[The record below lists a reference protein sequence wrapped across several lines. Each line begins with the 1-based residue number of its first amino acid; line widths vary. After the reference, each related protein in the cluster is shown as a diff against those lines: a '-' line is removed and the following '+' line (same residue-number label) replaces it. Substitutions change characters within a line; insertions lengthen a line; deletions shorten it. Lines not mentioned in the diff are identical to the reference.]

1 MEPLTDEMKEKM
13 IESINKKIK
22 EQRKR
27 LRDLPAME
35 RNRADGKAQKRVKSA
50 NYRSEADKSHQ
61 AIENLQNKLKFIDSY
76 EDDIKVAKSD
86 AERESI
92 NARMQGIIQQEY
104 YGINPRAVKLAAEK
118 AKKQEAQQENVS
130 KGISDDAR
138 NNLINNVNNFI
149 NQTDLTEEEKA
160 NLRSFYADYAS
171 SVMDEKDVA
180 ILRADLNE
188 SINEM
193 RERRNIEN
201 QRDNEQEEDKTI
213 DGEQKESQPES
224 PFANISNDDISMY
237 MQAIEGRYN
246 LAFDRLKGKSGQ
258 ELNDNIALVNNLKT
272 LKNQLLD
279 FEKNAKNANTP
290 EEIDKYEKILDKAK
304 RQYEKYQNELNE
316 LQRQSEEEK
325 TKGKG
330 SEGAKKA
337 AEIEVSEE
345 TREDSTD
352 EKESEKKQNGINELD
367 RNNLINSI
375 NNFINQTDLTEEE
388 KANLRSFYA
397 DYASSVMDEK
407 DVAILRADLNESI
420 NEMRER
426 RNIENQRD
434 NEQEED
440 KTIDGEQKE
449 SQPESP
455 FANISNDDISMYMQ
469 AIEGRYNLAF
479 DRLKG
484 KSGQELNDNIAL
496 VNNLKTL
503 KNQLLDFEKNA
514 KNANTPEE
522 IDKYEKILDKA
533 KRQYEKYQNELNE
546 LQRQSEEEKTKGKS
560 PEGATEGVV
569 KAEVEEERISILC
582 DATYGIYKVSGK
594 DITLNS
600 NNKDVIREN
609 RKLKKEIRTSY
620 GLSRADMKHLDLN
633 AYRLLNKASKDQAEE
648 YINSIKNRDNSEY
661 KSDRKFDLV
670 YDFREND
677 LESFKDIG
685 KKTNFFKKWALKRLA
700 SRGEE
705 IGVAKVA
712 DTMYL
717 SEGLDYDKYLKE
729 NSPEEKKFSKE
740 EKNKEKN
747 LINDLQ
753 DYTYSIEEAEITAA
767 QMEDFV
773 IDPKDIKDFAI
784 NPEDIENMKHQ
795 DTKGEDDTAPVM

>member
-1 MEPLTDEMKEKM
+1 
-13 IESINKKIK
+13 
-22 EQRKR
+22 
-27 LRDLPAME
+27 
-35 RNRADGKAQKRVKSA
+35 
-50 NYRSEADKSHQ
+50 
-61 AIENLQNKLKFIDSY
+61 
-76 EDDIKVAKSD
+76 
-86 AERESI
+86 
-92 NARMQGIIQQEY
+92 
-104 YGINPRAVKLAAEK
+104 
-118 AKKQEAQQENVS
+118 
-130 KGISDDAR
+130 
-138 NNLINNVNNFI
+138 
-149 NQTDLTEEEKA
+149 
-160 NLRSFYADYAS
+160 
-171 SVMDEKDVA
+171 
-180 ILRADLNE
+180 
-188 SINEM
+188 M

-201 QRDNEQEEDKTI
+201 QVNDEQEENKII
-213 DGEQKESQPES
+213 DDDQKENQPES

-237 MQAIEGRYN
+237 MQALEGRYN

-290 EEIDKYEKILDKAK
+290 EEIAKYEVILDKAK

-325 TKGKG
+325 T
-330 SEGAKKA
+330 E
-337 AEIEVSEE
+337 
-345 TREDSTD
+345 
-352 EKESEKKQNGINELD
+352 
-367 RNNLINSI
+367 
-375 NNFINQTDLTEEE
+375 
-388 KANLRSFYA
+388 
-397 DYASSVMDEK
+397 
-407 DVAILRADLNESI
+407 
-420 NEMRER
+420 
-426 RNIENQRD
+426 
-434 NEQEED
+434 
-440 KTIDGEQKE
+440 
-449 SQPESP
+449 
-455 FANISNDDISMYMQ
+455 
-469 AIEGRYNLAF
+469 
-479 DRLKG
+479 
-484 KSGQELNDNIAL
+484 
-496 VNNLKTL
+496 
-503 KNQLLDFEKNA
+503 
-514 KNANTPEE
+514 
-522 IDKYEKILDKA
+522 
-533 KRQYEKYQNELNE
+533 
-546 LQRQSEEEKTKGKS
+546 GKS

-569 KAEVEEERISILC
+569 KAESEEERISILC

-685 KKTNFFKKWALKRLA
+685 KKTNFLKKWALKRLA

-705 IGVAKVA
+705 MGVAKVA

-767 QMEDFV
+767 QMKDFV
-773 IDPKDIKDFAI
+773 IDPKDIKDFVI

>member
-171 SVMDEKDVA
+171 SVMDEEDIS
-180 ILRADLNE
+180 ILRAHLND

-201 QRDNEQEEDKTI
+201 QVNDEQEENKII
-213 DGEQKESQPES
+213 DDDQKENQMES
-224 PFANISNDDISMY
+224 PFASISNDDISMY

-258 ELNDNIALVNNLKT
+258 ELNDNLALANNLNS

-279 FEKNAKNANTP
+279 FEKNAKGANTP
-290 EEIDKYEKILDKAK
+290 EEIAKYEEILKKAK
-304 RQYEKYQNELNE
+304 EQYK
-316 LQRQSEEEK
+316 
-325 TKGKG
+325 
-330 SEGAKKA
+330 
-337 AEIEVSEE
+337 
-345 TREDSTD
+345 
-352 EKESEKKQNGINELD
+352 
-367 RNNLINSI
+367 
-375 NNFINQTDLTEEE
+375 
-388 KANLRSFYA
+388 
-397 DYASSVMDEK
+397 
-407 DVAILRADLNESI
+407 
-420 NEMRER
+420 
-426 RNIENQRD
+426 
-434 NEQEED
+434 
-440 KTIDGEQKE
+440 
-449 SQPESP
+449 
-455 FANISNDDISMYMQ
+455 
-469 AIEGRYNLAF
+469 
-479 DRLKG
+479 
-484 KSGQELNDNIAL
+484 
-496 VNNLKTL
+496 
-503 KNQLLDFEKNA
+503 
-514 KNANTPEE
+514 
-522 IDKYEKILDKA
+522 
-533 KRQYEKYQNELNE
+533 KYQNELNE

>member
-50 NYRSEADKSHQ
+50 NYRGEADKSHQ

-76 EDDIKVAKSD
+76 EDEIKAAKSD

-104 YGINPRAVKLAAEK
+104 YGISPRAVKLTAEK

-160 NLRSFYADYAS
+160 NLRSFYTDYAS
-171 SVMDEKDVA
+171 NVMDEEDIS
-180 ILRADLNE
+180 ILRADLND

-201 QRDNEQEEDKTI
+201 QVNDEQEENKII
-213 DGEQKESQPES
+213 DDDQKENQPES

-237 MQAIEGRYN
+237 MQALEGRRE
-246 LAFDRLKGKSGQ
+246 LARNREKGRNGQ
-258 ELNDNIALVNNLKT
+258 AFRDDIELENNMLGLEEK
-272 LKNQLLD
+272 LRD
-279 FEKNAKNANTP
+279 FAKNAKNANTQK
-290 EEIDKYEKILDKAK
+290 EIDKYEKILENVKI
-304 RQYEKYQNELNE
+304 QYQ
-316 LQRQSEEEK
+316 
-325 TKGKG
+325 
-330 SEGAKKA
+330 
-337 AEIEVSEE
+337 
-345 TREDSTD
+345 
-352 EKESEKKQNGINELD
+352 
-367 RNNLINSI
+367 
-375 NNFINQTDLTEEE
+375 
-388 KANLRSFYA
+388 
-397 DYASSVMDEK
+397 
-407 DVAILRADLNESI
+407 
-420 NEMRER
+420 
-426 RNIENQRD
+426 
-434 NEQEED
+434 
-440 KTIDGEQKE
+440 
-449 SQPESP
+449 
-455 FANISNDDISMYMQ
+455 
-469 AIEGRYNLAF
+469 
-479 DRLKG
+479 
-484 KSGQELNDNIAL
+484 
-496 VNNLKTL
+496 
-503 KNQLLDFEKNA
+503 
-514 KNANTPEE
+514 
-522 IDKYEKILDKA
+522 
-533 KRQYEKYQNELNE
+533 KYQNELNE

-569 KAEVEEERISILC
+569 KAEAEEERISILC

-705 IGVAKVA
+705 MGVAKVA

-773 IDPKDIKDFAI
+773 IDPKNIKDFVI
-784 NPEDIENMKHQ
+784 NPEDIENMKNQ

>member
-50 NYRSEADKSHQ
+50 NYRGEADKSHQ

-76 EDDIKVAKSD
+76 EDEIKAAKSD

-118 AKKQEAQQENVS
+118 AKKQEVQQENVS

-160 NLRSFYADYAS
+160 NLRSFYTDYAS
-171 SVMDEKDVA
+171 NVMDEEDIS
-180 ILRADLNE
+180 ILRADLND

-201 QRDNEQEEDKTI
+201 QVNDEQEENKII
-213 DGEQKESQPES
+213 DDEQKESQPES
-224 PFANISNDDISMY
+224 PFANISNYDISMY
-237 MQAIEGRYN
+237 MQALEGRYN

-279 FEKNAKNANTP
+279 FAKNAKNANNQK
-290 EEIDKYEKILDKAK
+290 EIDKYEKILENVKI
-304 RQYEKYQNELNE
+304 QYQ
-316 LQRQSEEEK
+316 
-325 TKGKG
+325 
-330 SEGAKKA
+330 
-337 AEIEVSEE
+337 
-345 TREDSTD
+345 
-352 EKESEKKQNGINELD
+352 
-367 RNNLINSI
+367 
-375 NNFINQTDLTEEE
+375 
-388 KANLRSFYA
+388 
-397 DYASSVMDEK
+397 
-407 DVAILRADLNESI
+407 
-420 NEMRER
+420 
-426 RNIENQRD
+426 
-434 NEQEED
+434 
-440 KTIDGEQKE
+440 
-449 SQPESP
+449 
-455 FANISNDDISMYMQ
+455 
-469 AIEGRYNLAF
+469 
-479 DRLKG
+479 
-484 KSGQELNDNIAL
+484 
-496 VNNLKTL
+496 
-503 KNQLLDFEKNA
+503 
-514 KNANTPEE
+514 
-522 IDKYEKILDKA
+522 
-533 KRQYEKYQNELNE
+533 KYQNELNE

-569 KAEVEEERISILC
+569 KAEAEEERISILC

-700 SRGEE
+700 SRGEK

-767 QMEDFV
+767 QMKDFV
-773 IDPKDIKDFAI
+773 IDPKDIKDFVI

>member
-171 SVMDEKDVA
+171 SVMDEKDIA
-180 ILRADLNE
+180 ILRANLNE

-201 QRDNEQEEDKTI
+201 QVNDEQEENKII
-213 DGEQKESQPES
+213 DNDQKESQMES
-224 PFANISNDDISMY
+224 PFASISNDDISMY

-290 EEIDKYEKILDKAK
+290 EEIDKYE
-304 RQYEKYQNELNE
+304 E
-316 LQRQSEEEK
+316 
-325 TKGKG
+325 
-330 SEGAKKA
+330 
-337 AEIEVSEE
+337 
-345 TREDSTD
+345 
-352 EKESEKKQNGINELD
+352 
-367 RNNLINSI
+367 
-375 NNFINQTDLTEEE
+375 
-388 KANLRSFYA
+388 
-397 DYASSVMDEK
+397 
-407 DVAILRADLNESI
+407 
-420 NEMRER
+420 
-426 RNIENQRD
+426 
-434 NEQEED
+434 
-440 KTIDGEQKE
+440 
-449 SQPESP
+449 
-455 FANISNDDISMYMQ
+455 
-469 AIEGRYNLAF
+469 
-479 DRLKG
+479 
-484 KSGQELNDNIAL
+484 
-496 VNNLKTL
+496 
-503 KNQLLDFEKNA
+503 
-514 KNANTPEE
+514 
-522 IDKYEKILDKA
+522 ILDKA

>member
-22 EQRKR
+22 EQRKI

-50 NYRSEADKSHQ
+50 NYRGEADKSHQ

-76 EDDIKVAKSD
+76 EDEIKAAKSD

-104 YGINPRAVKLAAEK
+104 YGISPRAVKLAAEK

-160 NLRSFYADYAS
+160 NLRSFYTDYAS
-171 SVMDEKDVA
+171 NVMDEEDIS
-180 ILRADLNE
+180 ILRAELND

-201 QRDNEQEEDKTI
+201 QVNDEQEENKII
-213 DGEQKESQPES
+213 DDEQKESQPES

-237 MQAIEGRYN
+237 MQALEGRYN

-290 EEIDKYEKILDKAK
+290 EEIAKYKEILEKAK
-304 RQYEKYQNELNE
+304 EQYKKYQNEINE
-316 LQRQSEEEK
+316 LQRKSEVDS
-325 TKGKG
+325 KGKG
-330 SEGAKKA
+330 PESAKKA

-345 TREDSTD
+345 TREDSID
-352 EKESEKKQNGINELD
+352 EKEPEEKQNGINELD

-397 DYASSVMDEK
+397 DYASNVMDEE
-407 DVAILRADLNESI
+407 DISILRAELNDSI

-426 RNIENQRD
+426 RNIENQVND
-434 NEQEED
+434 EQEEN
-440 KTIDGEQKE
+440 KIIDDEQKE

-469 AIEGRYNLAF
+469 ALEGRYNLAF

-522 IDKYEKILDKA
+522 IAKYEVILDKA

-569 KAEVEEERISILC
+569 KAEAEEERISILC

-705 IGVAKVA
+705 MGVAKVA

-773 IDPKDIKDFAI
+773 IDPKNIKDFAI
-784 NPEDIENMKHQ
+784 NLEDIENMKHQ

>member
-13 IESINKKIK
+13 IESINKKIR
-22 EQRKR
+22 EQRKI

-50 NYRSEADKSHQ
+50 NYRGEADKSHQ

-76 EDDIKVAKSD
+76 EDEIKAAKSD

-104 YGINPRAVKLAAEK
+104 YGISPRAVKLAAEK

-160 NLRSFYADYAS
+160 NLRSFYTDYAS
-171 SVMDEKDVA
+171 SVMDEKDIA
-180 ILRADLNE
+180 ILRAELND

-201 QRDNEQEEDKTI
+201 QVNDEQEENKII
-213 DGEQKESQPES
+213 DDDQKENQMES
-224 PFANISNDDISMY
+224 PFASISNDDISMY

-258 ELNDNIALVNNLKT
+258 ELNDNLALANNLNS

-290 EEIDKYEKILDKAK
+290 EEIAKYEEILKKAK
-304 RQYEKYQNELNE
+304 EQYKKYQNEINE
-316 LQRQSEEEK
+316 LQRKSEVDS
-325 TKGKG
+325 KGKG

-352 EKESEKKQNGINELD
+352 EKEPEEKQNGINELD

-397 DYASSVMDEK
+397 DYASNVMDEE
-407 DVAILRADLNESI
+407 DISILRADLNDSI

-426 RNIENQRD
+426 RNIENQVND
-434 NEQEED
+434 EQEEN
-440 KTIDGEQKE
+440 KIIDDEQKE
-449 SQPESP
+449 NQPESP

-469 AIEGRYNLAF
+469 ALEGRRELA
-479 DRLKG
+479 RNREKG
-484 KSGQELNDNIAL
+484 RNGQAFRDDIELE
-496 VNNLKTL
+496 NNMLGLEEKL
-503 KNQLLDFEKNA
+503 RDFAKNA
-514 KNANTPEE
+514 KNANTQKE
-522 IDKYEKILDKA
+522 IDKYEKILENVKI
-533 KRQYEKYQNELNE
+533 QYQKYQNELNE

-569 KAEVEEERISILC
+569 KAEAEEERISILC

-685 KKTNFFKKWALKRLA
+685 KKTNFLKKWALKRLA

-705 IGVAKVA
+705 MGVAKVA

-767 QMEDFV
+767 QMKDFV

>member
-22 EQRKR
+22 EQRKI

-50 NYRSEADKSHQ
+50 NYRGEADKSHQ

-76 EDDIKVAKSD
+76 EDEIKAAKSD

-104 YGINPRAVKLAAEK
+104 YGISPRAVKLAAEK

-160 NLRSFYADYAS
+160 NLRSFYTDYAS
-171 SVMDEKDVA
+171 NVMDEEDIS
-180 ILRADLNE
+180 ILRAELND

-201 QRDNEQEEDKTI
+201 QVNDEQEENKII
-213 DGEQKESQPES
+213 DDEQKESQPES

-258 ELNDNIALVNNLKT
+258 ELNDNLALANNLNS

-290 EEIDKYEKILDKAK
+290 EEIAKYE
-304 RQYEKYQNELNE
+304 
-316 LQRQSEEEK
+316 
-325 TKGKG
+325 
-330 SEGAKKA
+330 
-337 AEIEVSEE
+337 V
-345 TREDSTD
+345 
-352 EKESEKKQNGINELD
+352 
-367 RNNLINSI
+367 
-375 NNFINQTDLTEEE
+375 
-388 KANLRSFYA
+388 
-397 DYASSVMDEK
+397 
-407 DVAILRADLNESI
+407 
-420 NEMRER
+420 
-426 RNIENQRD
+426 
-434 NEQEED
+434 
-440 KTIDGEQKE
+440 
-449 SQPESP
+449 
-455 FANISNDDISMYMQ
+455 
-469 AIEGRYNLAF
+469 
-479 DRLKG
+479 
-484 KSGQELNDNIAL
+484 
-496 VNNLKTL
+496 
-503 KNQLLDFEKNA
+503 
-514 KNANTPEE
+514 
-522 IDKYEKILDKA
+522 ILDKA

-569 KAEVEEERISILC
+569 KAEAEEERISILC

-705 IGVAKVA
+705 MGVAKVA

-773 IDPKDIKDFAI
+773 IDPKNIKDFAI

>member
-22 EQRKR
+22 EQRKI

-50 NYRSEADKSHQ
+50 NYRGEADKSHQ

-76 EDDIKVAKSD
+76 EDEIKAAKSD

-104 YGINPRAVKLAAEK
+104 YGISPRAVKLAAEK

-160 NLRSFYADYAS
+160 NLRSFYTDYAS
-171 SVMDEKDVA
+171 DVMDEEDIS
-180 ILRADLNE
+180 ILRAHLND

-201 QRDNEQEEDKTI
+201 QVNDEQEENKII
-213 DGEQKESQPES
+213 DDDQKENQPES

-237 MQAIEGRYN
+237 MQALEGRYN

-290 EEIDKYEKILDKAK
+290 EEIAKYEVILDKAK

-325 TKGKG
+325 T
-330 SEGAKKA
+330 E
-337 AEIEVSEE
+337 
-345 TREDSTD
+345 
-352 EKESEKKQNGINELD
+352 
-367 RNNLINSI
+367 
-375 NNFINQTDLTEEE
+375 
-388 KANLRSFYA
+388 
-397 DYASSVMDEK
+397 
-407 DVAILRADLNESI
+407 
-420 NEMRER
+420 
-426 RNIENQRD
+426 
-434 NEQEED
+434 
-440 KTIDGEQKE
+440 
-449 SQPESP
+449 
-455 FANISNDDISMYMQ
+455 
-469 AIEGRYNLAF
+469 
-479 DRLKG
+479 
-484 KSGQELNDNIAL
+484 
-496 VNNLKTL
+496 
-503 KNQLLDFEKNA
+503 
-514 KNANTPEE
+514 
-522 IDKYEKILDKA
+522 
-533 KRQYEKYQNELNE
+533 
-546 LQRQSEEEKTKGKS
+546 GKS

-569 KAEVEEERISILC
+569 KAESEEERISILC

-685 KKTNFFKKWALKRLA
+685 KKTNFLKKWALKRLA

-705 IGVAKVA
+705 MGVAKVA

-767 QMEDFV
+767 QMKDFV

>member
-22 EQRKR
+22 EQRKI

-50 NYRSEADKSHQ
+50 NYRGEADKSHQ

-76 EDDIKVAKSD
+76 EDEIKAAKSD

-104 YGINPRAVKLAAEK
+104 YGISPRAVKLAAEK

-160 NLRSFYADYAS
+160 NLRSFYTDYAS
-171 SVMDEKDVA
+171 NVMDEEDIS
-180 ILRADLNE
+180 ILRAELND

-201 QRDNEQEEDKTI
+201 QVNDEQEENKII
-213 DGEQKESQPES
+213 DDDQKENQPES

-237 MQAIEGRYN
+237 MQALEGRYN

-290 EEIDKYEKILDKAK
+290 EEIAKYKEILEKAK
-304 RQYEKYQNELNE
+304 EQYKKYQNEINE
-316 LQRQSEEEK
+316 LQRKSEVDS
-325 TKGKG
+325 KGKG
-330 SEGAKKA
+330 PESAKKA

-345 TREDSTD
+345 TREDSID
-352 EKESEKKQNGINELD
+352 EKEPEEKQNGINELD

-397 DYASSVMDEK
+397 DYASNVMDEE
-407 DVAILRADLNESI
+407 DISILRAELNDSI

-426 RNIENQRD
+426 RNIENQVND
-434 NEQEED
+434 EQEEN
-440 KTIDGEQKE
+440 KIIDDDQKE
-449 SQPESP
+449 NQPESP

-469 AIEGRYNLAF
+469 ALEGRYNLAF

-522 IDKYEKILDKA
+522 IAKYEVILDKA

-569 KAEVEEERISILC
+569 KAEAEEERISILC

-705 IGVAKVA
+705 MGVAKVA

-773 IDPKDIKDFAI
+773 IDPKNIKDFAI
-784 NPEDIENMKHQ
+784 NLEDIENMKHQ

>member
-171 SVMDEKDVA
+171 SVMDEKDIA
-180 ILRADLNE
+180 ILRANLNE

-290 EEIDKYEKILDKAK
+290 EEIDKYE
-304 RQYEKYQNELNE
+304 E
-316 LQRQSEEEK
+316 
-325 TKGKG
+325 
-330 SEGAKKA
+330 
-337 AEIEVSEE
+337 
-345 TREDSTD
+345 
-352 EKESEKKQNGINELD
+352 
-367 RNNLINSI
+367 
-375 NNFINQTDLTEEE
+375 
-388 KANLRSFYA
+388 
-397 DYASSVMDEK
+397 
-407 DVAILRADLNESI
+407 
-420 NEMRER
+420 
-426 RNIENQRD
+426 
-434 NEQEED
+434 
-440 KTIDGEQKE
+440 
-449 SQPESP
+449 
-455 FANISNDDISMYMQ
+455 
-469 AIEGRYNLAF
+469 
-479 DRLKG
+479 
-484 KSGQELNDNIAL
+484 
-496 VNNLKTL
+496 
-503 KNQLLDFEKNA
+503 
-514 KNANTPEE
+514 
-522 IDKYEKILDKA
+522 ILDKA

>member
-160 NLRSFYADYAS
+160 NLRSFYTDYAS
-171 SVMDEKDVA
+171 DVMDEEDIS
-180 ILRADLNE
+180 ILRANLNE

-201 QRDNEQEEDKTI
+201 QVNDEQEENKII
-213 DGEQKESQPES
+213 DDDQKENQMES
-224 PFANISNDDISMY
+224 PFASISNDDISMY

-290 EEIDKYEKILDKAK
+290 EEIDKYE
-304 RQYEKYQNELNE
+304 E
-316 LQRQSEEEK
+316 
-325 TKGKG
+325 
-330 SEGAKKA
+330 
-337 AEIEVSEE
+337 
-345 TREDSTD
+345 
-352 EKESEKKQNGINELD
+352 
-367 RNNLINSI
+367 
-375 NNFINQTDLTEEE
+375 
-388 KANLRSFYA
+388 
-397 DYASSVMDEK
+397 
-407 DVAILRADLNESI
+407 
-420 NEMRER
+420 
-426 RNIENQRD
+426 
-434 NEQEED
+434 
-440 KTIDGEQKE
+440 
-449 SQPESP
+449 
-455 FANISNDDISMYMQ
+455 
-469 AIEGRYNLAF
+469 
-479 DRLKG
+479 
-484 KSGQELNDNIAL
+484 
-496 VNNLKTL
+496 
-503 KNQLLDFEKNA
+503 
-514 KNANTPEE
+514 
-522 IDKYEKILDKA
+522 ILDKA

>member
-22 EQRKR
+22 EQRKI

-50 NYRSEADKSHQ
+50 NYRGEADKSHQ

-76 EDDIKVAKSD
+76 EDEIKAAKSD

-104 YGINPRAVKLAAEK
+104 YGISPRAVKLAAEK

-160 NLRSFYADYAS
+160 NLRSFYTDYAS
-171 SVMDEKDVA
+171 NVMDEEDIS
-180 ILRADLNE
+180 ILRAELND

-201 QRDNEQEEDKTI
+201 QVNDEQEENKII
-213 DGEQKESQPES
+213 DDEQKESQPES

-237 MQAIEGRYN
+237 MQAIEGRYNLAFDRLKGKSGQELNDNLALANNLNSLKNQLLDFEKNAKNANTPEEIAKYKKILEKAKEQYKKYQNEINELQRKSEVDSKGKGPESAKKAAEIEVSEETREDSIDEKEPEEKQNGINELDRNNLINSINNFINQTDLTEEEKANLRSFYADYASNVMDEEDISILRAELNDSINEMRERRNIENQVNDEQEENKIIDDEQKESQPESPFANISNDDISMYMQALEGRYN

-290 EEIDKYEKILDKAK
+290 EEIAKYE
-304 RQYEKYQNELNE
+304 
-316 LQRQSEEEK
+316 
-325 TKGKG
+325 
-330 SEGAKKA
+330 
-337 AEIEVSEE
+337 V
-345 TREDSTD
+345 
-352 EKESEKKQNGINELD
+352 
-367 RNNLINSI
+367 
-375 NNFINQTDLTEEE
+375 
-388 KANLRSFYA
+388 
-397 DYASSVMDEK
+397 
-407 DVAILRADLNESI
+407 
-420 NEMRER
+420 
-426 RNIENQRD
+426 
-434 NEQEED
+434 
-440 KTIDGEQKE
+440 
-449 SQPESP
+449 
-455 FANISNDDISMYMQ
+455 
-469 AIEGRYNLAF
+469 
-479 DRLKG
+479 
-484 KSGQELNDNIAL
+484 
-496 VNNLKTL
+496 
-503 KNQLLDFEKNA
+503 
-514 KNANTPEE
+514 
-522 IDKYEKILDKA
+522 ILDKA

-569 KAEVEEERISILC
+569 KAEAEEERISILC

-705 IGVAKVA
+705 MGVAKVA

-773 IDPKDIKDFAI
+773 IDPKNIKDFAI

>member
-22 EQRKR
+22 EQRKI

-50 NYRSEADKSHQ
+50 NYRGEADKSHQ

-76 EDDIKVAKSD
+76 EDEIKAAKSD

-104 YGINPRAVKLAAEK
+104 YGISPRAVKLAAEK

-160 NLRSFYADYAS
+160 NLRSFYTDYAS
-171 SVMDEKDVA
+171 NVMDEEDIS
-180 ILRADLNE
+180 ILRAELND

-201 QRDNEQEEDKTI
+201 QVNDEQEENKII
-213 DGEQKESQPES
+213 DDDQKENQPES

-237 MQAIEGRYN
+237 MQAIEGRYNLAFDRLKGKSGQELNDNLALANNLNSLKNQLLDFEKNAKNANTPEEIAKYKEILEKAKEQYKKYQNEINELQRKSEVDSKGKGPESAKKAAEIEVSEETREDSIDEKEPEEKQNGINELDRNNLINSINNFINQTDLTEEEKANLRSFYADYASNVMDEEDISILRAELNDSINEMRERRNIENQVNDEQEENKIIDDDQKENQPESPFANISNDDISMYMQALEGRYN

-290 EEIDKYEKILDKAK
+290 EEIAKYE
-304 RQYEKYQNELNE
+304 
-316 LQRQSEEEK
+316 
-325 TKGKG
+325 
-330 SEGAKKA
+330 
-337 AEIEVSEE
+337 V
-345 TREDSTD
+345 
-352 EKESEKKQNGINELD
+352 
-367 RNNLINSI
+367 
-375 NNFINQTDLTEEE
+375 
-388 KANLRSFYA
+388 
-397 DYASSVMDEK
+397 
-407 DVAILRADLNESI
+407 
-420 NEMRER
+420 
-426 RNIENQRD
+426 
-434 NEQEED
+434 
-440 KTIDGEQKE
+440 
-449 SQPESP
+449 
-455 FANISNDDISMYMQ
+455 
-469 AIEGRYNLAF
+469 
-479 DRLKG
+479 
-484 KSGQELNDNIAL
+484 
-496 VNNLKTL
+496 
-503 KNQLLDFEKNA
+503 
-514 KNANTPEE
+514 
-522 IDKYEKILDKA
+522 ILDKA

-569 KAEVEEERISILC
+569 KAEAEEERISILC

-705 IGVAKVA
+705 MGVAKVA

-773 IDPKDIKDFAI
+773 IDPKNIKDFAI

>member
-22 EQRKR
+22 EQRKI

-50 NYRSEADKSHQ
+50 NYRGEADKSHQ

-76 EDDIKVAKSD
+76 EDEIKAAKSD

-104 YGINPRAVKLAAEK
+104 YGISPRAVKLAAEK

-160 NLRSFYADYAS
+160 NLRSFYTDYAS
-171 SVMDEKDVA
+171 SVMDEKDIA
-180 ILRADLNE
+180 ILRAELND

-201 QRDNEQEEDKTI
+201 QVNDEQEENKII
-213 DGEQKESQPES
+213 DDDQKENQMES
-224 PFANISNDDISMY
+224 PFASISNDDISMY

-258 ELNDNIALVNNLKT
+258 ELNDNLALANNLNS

-290 EEIDKYEKILDKAK
+290 EEIAKYEVILDKAK

-325 TKGKG
+325 T
-330 SEGAKKA
+330 E
-337 AEIEVSEE
+337 
-345 TREDSTD
+345 
-352 EKESEKKQNGINELD
+352 
-367 RNNLINSI
+367 
-375 NNFINQTDLTEEE
+375 
-388 KANLRSFYA
+388 
-397 DYASSVMDEK
+397 
-407 DVAILRADLNESI
+407 
-420 NEMRER
+420 
-426 RNIENQRD
+426 
-434 NEQEED
+434 
-440 KTIDGEQKE
+440 
-449 SQPESP
+449 
-455 FANISNDDISMYMQ
+455 
-469 AIEGRYNLAF
+469 
-479 DRLKG
+479 
-484 KSGQELNDNIAL
+484 
-496 VNNLKTL
+496 
-503 KNQLLDFEKNA
+503 
-514 KNANTPEE
+514 
-522 IDKYEKILDKA
+522 
-533 KRQYEKYQNELNE
+533 
-546 LQRQSEEEKTKGKS
+546 GKS

-569 KAEVEEERISILC
+569 KAESEEERISILC

-685 KKTNFFKKWALKRLA
+685 KKTNF
-700 SRGEE
+700 
-705 IGVAKVA
+705 
-712 DTMYL
+712 
-717 SEGLDYDKYLKE
+717 
-729 NSPEEKKFSKE
+729 
-740 EKNKEKN
+740 
-747 LINDLQ
+747 
-753 DYTYSIEEAEITAA
+753 
-767 QMEDFV
+767 
-773 IDPKDIKDFAI
+773 
-784 NPEDIENMKHQ
+784 
-795 DTKGEDDTAPVM
+795 

>member
-160 NLRSFYADYAS
+160 NLRSFYTDYAS
-171 SVMDEKDVA
+171 DVMDEEDIS
-180 ILRADLNE
+180 ILRAHLND

-201 QRDNEQEEDKTI
+201 QVNDEQEENKII
-213 DGEQKESQPES
+213 DDDQKENQTES

-237 MQAIEGRYN
+237 MQELEGRYN

-290 EEIDKYEKILDKAK
+290 EEIAKYE
-304 RQYEKYQNELNE
+304 
-316 LQRQSEEEK
+316 
-325 TKGKG
+325 
-330 SEGAKKA
+330 
-337 AEIEVSEE
+337 V
-345 TREDSTD
+345 
-352 EKESEKKQNGINELD
+352 
-367 RNNLINSI
+367 
-375 NNFINQTDLTEEE
+375 
-388 KANLRSFYA
+388 
-397 DYASSVMDEK
+397 
-407 DVAILRADLNESI
+407 
-420 NEMRER
+420 
-426 RNIENQRD
+426 
-434 NEQEED
+434 
-440 KTIDGEQKE
+440 
-449 SQPESP
+449 
-455 FANISNDDISMYMQ
+455 
-469 AIEGRYNLAF
+469 
-479 DRLKG
+479 
-484 KSGQELNDNIAL
+484 
-496 VNNLKTL
+496 
-503 KNQLLDFEKNA
+503 
-514 KNANTPEE
+514 
-522 IDKYEKILDKA
+522 ILDKA

>member
-13 IESINKKIK
+13 IESINKKIR
-22 EQRKR
+22 EQRKI

-50 NYRSEADKSHQ
+50 NYRGEADKSHQ

-76 EDDIKVAKSD
+76 EDEIKAAKSD

-104 YGINPRAVKLAAEK
+104 YGISPRAVKLAAEK

-138 NNLINNVNNFI
+138 NNLIN
-149 NQTDLTEEEKA
+149 
-160 NLRSFYADYAS
+160 
-171 SVMDEKDVA
+171 
-180 ILRADLNE
+180 
-188 SINEM
+188 
-193 RERRNIEN
+193 
-201 QRDNEQEEDKTI
+201 
-213 DGEQKESQPES
+213 
-224 PFANISNDDISMY
+224 
-237 MQAIEGRYN
+237 
-246 LAFDRLKGKSGQ
+246 
-258 ELNDNIALVNNLKT
+258 
-272 LKNQLLD
+272 
-279 FEKNAKNANTP
+279 
-290 EEIDKYEKILDKAK
+290 
-304 RQYEKYQNELNE
+304 
-316 LQRQSEEEK
+316 
-325 TKGKG
+325 
-330 SEGAKKA
+330 
-337 AEIEVSEE
+337 
-345 TREDSTD
+345 
-352 EKESEKKQNGINELD
+352 
-367 RNNLINSI
+367 SI

-397 DYASSVMDEK
+397 DYASNVMDEE
-407 DVAILRADLNESI
+407 DISILRADLNDSI

-426 RNIENQRD
+426 RNIENQVND
-434 NEQEED
+434 EQEEN
-440 KTIDGEQKE
+440 KIIDDEQKE
-449 SQPESP
+449 NQPESP

-469 AIEGRYNLAF
+469 ALEGRRELA
-479 DRLKG
+479 RNREKG
-484 KSGQELNDNIAL
+484 RNGQAFRDDIELE
-496 VNNLKTL
+496 NNMLGLEEKL
-503 KNQLLDFEKNA
+503 RDFAKNA
-514 KNANTPEE
+514 KNANTQKE
-522 IDKYEKILDKA
+522 IDKYEKILENVKI
-533 KRQYEKYQNELNE
+533 QYQKYQNELNE

-569 KAEVEEERISILC
+569 KAEAEEERISILC

-767 QMEDFV
+767 QMKDFV

>member
-13 IESINKKIK
+13 IESINKKIR
-22 EQRKR
+22 EQRKI

-50 NYRSEADKSHQ
+50 NYRGEADKSHQ

-76 EDDIKVAKSD
+76 EDEIKAAKSD

-104 YGINPRAVKLAAEK
+104 YGISPRAVKLAAEK

-160 NLRSFYADYAS
+160 NLRSFYTDYAS
-171 SVMDEKDVA
+171 SVMDEKDIA
-180 ILRADLNE
+180 ILRAELND

-201 QRDNEQEEDKTI
+201 QVNDEQEENKII
-213 DGEQKESQPES
+213 DDDQKENQMES
-224 PFANISNDDISMY
+224 PFASISNDDISMY

-258 ELNDNIALVNNLKT
+258 ELNDNLALANNLNS

-290 EEIDKYEKILDKAK
+290 EEIAKYEEILKKAK
-304 RQYEKYQNELNE
+304 EQYKKYQNEINE
-316 LQRQSEEEK
+316 LQRKSEVDS
-325 TKGKG
+325 KGKG

-352 EKESEKKQNGINELD
+352 EKEPEEKQNGINELD

-397 DYASSVMDEK
+397 DYASNVMDEE
-407 DVAILRADLNESI
+407 DISILRADLNDSI

-426 RNIENQRD
+426 RNIENQVND
-434 NEQEED
+434 EQEEN
-440 KTIDGEQKE
+440 KIIDDEQKE
-449 SQPESP
+449 NQPESP

-469 AIEGRYNLAF
+469 ALEGRRELA
-479 DRLKG
+479 RNREKG
-484 KSGQELNDNIAL
+484 RNGQAFRDDIELE
-496 VNNLKTL
+496 NNMLGLEEKL
-503 KNQLLDFEKNA
+503 RDFAKNA
-514 KNANTPEE
+514 KNANTQKE
-522 IDKYEKILDKA
+522 IDKYEKILENVKI
-533 KRQYEKYQNELNE
+533 QYQKYQNELNE

-569 KAEVEEERISILC
+569 KAEAEEERISILC

-700 SRGEE
+700 SCGEE

-767 QMEDFV
+767 QMKDFV
-773 IDPKDIKDFAI
+773 IDPKDIKDFVI

>member
-22 EQRKR
+22 EQRKI

-50 NYRSEADKSHQ
+50 NYRGEADKSHQ

-76 EDDIKVAKSD
+76 EDEIKAAKSD

-104 YGINPRAVKLAAEK
+104 YGISPRAVKLAAEK

-171 SVMDEKDVA
+171 NVMDEEDIS
-180 ILRADLNE
+180 ILRADLND

-201 QRDNEQEEDKTI
+201 QVNDEQEENKII
-213 DGEQKESQPES
+213 DDDQKENQPES

-237 MQAIEGRYN
+237 MQALEGRYN

-290 EEIDKYEKILDKAK
+290 EEIAKYEVILDKAK

-325 TKGKG
+325 T
-330 SEGAKKA
+330 E
-337 AEIEVSEE
+337 
-345 TREDSTD
+345 
-352 EKESEKKQNGINELD
+352 
-367 RNNLINSI
+367 
-375 NNFINQTDLTEEE
+375 
-388 KANLRSFYA
+388 
-397 DYASSVMDEK
+397 
-407 DVAILRADLNESI
+407 
-420 NEMRER
+420 
-426 RNIENQRD
+426 
-434 NEQEED
+434 
-440 KTIDGEQKE
+440 
-449 SQPESP
+449 
-455 FANISNDDISMYMQ
+455 
-469 AIEGRYNLAF
+469 
-479 DRLKG
+479 
-484 KSGQELNDNIAL
+484 
-496 VNNLKTL
+496 
-503 KNQLLDFEKNA
+503 
-514 KNANTPEE
+514 
-522 IDKYEKILDKA
+522 
-533 KRQYEKYQNELNE
+533 
-546 LQRQSEEEKTKGKS
+546 GKS

-569 KAEVEEERISILC
+569 KAESEEERISILC

-685 KKTNFFKKWALKRLA
+685 KKTNFLKKWALKRLA

-705 IGVAKVA
+705 MGVAKVA

-767 QMEDFV
+767 QMKDFV

>member
-22 EQRKR
+22 EQRKI

-50 NYRSEADKSHQ
+50 NYRGEADKSHQ
-61 AIENLQNKLKFIDSY
+61 AIETLQNKLKFIDSY
-76 EDDIKVAKSD
+76 EDEIKAAKSD

-104 YGINPRAVKLAAEK
+104 YGISPRAVKLAAEK

-160 NLRSFYADYAS
+160 NLRSFYTDYAS
-171 SVMDEKDVA
+171 NVMDEEDIS
-180 ILRADLNE
+180 ILRAELND

-201 QRDNEQEEDKTI
+201 QVNDEQEENKII
-213 DGEQKESQPES
+213 DDDQKENQPES

-237 MQAIEGRYN
+237 MQALEGRYN

-290 EEIDKYEKILDKAK
+290 EEIAKYE
-304 RQYEKYQNELNE
+304 
-316 LQRQSEEEK
+316 
-325 TKGKG
+325 
-330 SEGAKKA
+330 
-337 AEIEVSEE
+337 V
-345 TREDSTD
+345 
-352 EKESEKKQNGINELD
+352 
-367 RNNLINSI
+367 
-375 NNFINQTDLTEEE
+375 
-388 KANLRSFYA
+388 
-397 DYASSVMDEK
+397 
-407 DVAILRADLNESI
+407 
-420 NEMRER
+420 
-426 RNIENQRD
+426 
-434 NEQEED
+434 
-440 KTIDGEQKE
+440 
-449 SQPESP
+449 
-455 FANISNDDISMYMQ
+455 
-469 AIEGRYNLAF
+469 
-479 DRLKG
+479 
-484 KSGQELNDNIAL
+484 
-496 VNNLKTL
+496 
-503 KNQLLDFEKNA
+503 
-514 KNANTPEE
+514 
-522 IDKYEKILDKA
+522 ILDKA

-569 KAEVEEERISILC
+569 KAEAEEERISILC

-705 IGVAKVA
+705 MGVAKVA

-773 IDPKDIKDFAI
+773 IDPKNIKDFAI
-784 NPEDIENMKHQ
+784 NLEDIENMKHQ

>member
-1 MEPLTDEMKEKM
+1 MEPLRDEMKEKM

-201 QRDNEQEEDKTI
+201 QVNDEQEENKII
-213 DGEQKESQPES
+213 DNDQKESQMES
-224 PFANISNDDISMY
+224 PFASISNDDISMY

-290 EEIDKYEKILDKAK
+290 EEIAKYEEILKKAK
-304 RQYEKYQNELNE
+304 EQYKKYQNELNA
-316 LQRQSEEEK
+316 LQRQSEANS
-325 TKGKG
+325 KGKG

-352 EKESEKKQNGINELD
+352 EKESEKKQNGINE
-367 RNNLINSI
+367 
-375 NNFINQTDLTEEE
+375 
-388 KANLRSFYA
+388 
-397 DYASSVMDEK
+397 
-407 DVAILRADLNESI
+407 
-420 NEMRER
+420 
-426 RNIENQRD
+426 
-434 NEQEED
+434 
-440 KTIDGEQKE
+440 
-449 SQPESP
+449 
-455 FANISNDDISMYMQ
+455 IS
-469 AIEGRYNLAF
+469 RK
-479 DRLKG
+479 R
-484 KSGQELNDNIAL
+484 
-496 VNNLKTL
+496 
-503 KNQLLDFEKNA
+503 KN
-514 KNANTPEE
+514 
-522 IDKYEKILDKA
+522 
-533 KRQYEKYQNELNE
+533 
-546 LQRQSEEEKTKGKS
+546 
-560 PEGATEGVV
+560 V
-569 KAEVEEERISILC
+569 
-582 DATYGIYKVSGK
+582 
-594 DITLNS
+594 
-600 NNKDVIREN
+600 
-609 RKLKKEIRTSY
+609 
-620 GLSRADMKHLDLN
+620 
-633 AYRLLNKASKDQAEE
+633 
-648 YINSIKNRDNSEY
+648 
-661 KSDRKFDLV
+661 
-670 YDFREND
+670 
-677 LESFKDIG
+677 
-685 KKTNFFKKWALKRLA
+685 
-700 SRGEE
+700 
-705 IGVAKVA
+705 
-712 DTMYL
+712 
-717 SEGLDYDKYLKE
+717 
-729 NSPEEKKFSKE
+729 
-740 EKNKEKN
+740 
-747 LINDLQ
+747 
-753 DYTYSIEEAEITAA
+753 
-767 QMEDFV
+767 
-773 IDPKDIKDFAI
+773 
-784 NPEDIENMKHQ
+784 
-795 DTKGEDDTAPVM
+795 

>member
-50 NYRSEADKSHQ
+50 NYRGEADKSHQ

-160 NLRSFYADYAS
+160 SLRSFYAEYVSDVMDEEDISILRAHLNDSINEMRERRNIENQRDNEQEENKTIDGEQKESQMESPFANISNDDISMYMQAIEGRYNLAFDRLKGKNGQVLTDNLALVNNLKTLKNQLLDFEKNAKNANTPEEIDKYEKILENVKIQYQKYQNELQRQSEANSKGKGSEGAKKATEIEVSEETREVSTDEKESEKKQNGINELDRNNLINSINNFINQTDLTEEEKANLRSFYADYAS
-171 SVMDEKDVA
+171 SVMDEKDIA

-201 QRDNEQEEDKTI
+201 QRDNEQEENKII
-213 DGEQKESQPES
+213 DDDQKESQLES

-290 EEIDKYEKILDKAK
+290 EEIDKYEEIL
-304 RQYEKYQNELNE
+304 
-316 LQRQSEEEK
+316 
-325 TKGKG
+325 
-330 SEGAKKA
+330 KKVEA
-337 AEIEVSEE
+337 
-345 TREDSTD
+345 
-352 EKESEKKQNGINELD
+352 
-367 RNNLINSI
+367 
-375 NNFINQTDLTEEE
+375 
-388 KANLRSFYA
+388 
-397 DYASSVMDEK
+397 
-407 DVAILRADLNESI
+407 
-420 NEMRER
+420 
-426 RNIENQRD
+426 
-434 NEQEED
+434 
-440 KTIDGEQKE
+440 
-449 SQPESP
+449 
-455 FANISNDDISMYMQ
+455 
-469 AIEGRYNLAF
+469 
-479 DRLKG
+479 
-484 KSGQELNDNIAL
+484 
-496 VNNLKTL
+496 
-503 KNQLLDFEKNA
+503 
-514 KNANTPEE
+514 
-522 IDKYEKILDKA
+522 
-533 KRQYEKYQNELNE
+533 QYEKYQNELNE

-569 KAEVEEERISILC
+569 KAEAEEERISILC

-609 RKLKKEIRTSY
+609 RKLKKEIRSSY

-633 AYRLLNKASKDQAEE
+633 AYRLLNKASKEQAEE

-677 LESFKDIG
+677 LESFKNIG
-685 KKTNFFKKWALKRLA
+685 KKTNIFKKWALKRLA

-705 IGVAKVA
+705 MGVAKVA

-729 NSPEEKKFSKE
+729 NSPEEKNFSKE
-740 EKNKEKN
+740 EKNNEKN

-767 QMEDFV
+767 QMKDFV
-773 IDPKDIKDFAI
+773 IDPKDIKDFVV

>member
-50 NYRSEADKSHQ
+50 NYRGEADKSHQ

-76 EDDIKVAKSD
+76 EDEIKAAKSD

-160 NLRSFYADYAS
+160 NLRAFYADYAS
-171 SVMDEKDVA
+171 SVMDEKDIS
-180 ILRADLNE
+180 ILRADLND

-201 QRDNEQEEDKTI
+201 QVNDEQEENKII
-213 DGEQKESQPES
+213 DDDQKENQPES

-237 MQAIEGRYN
+237 MQALEGRYN
-246 LAFDRLKGKSGQ
+246 LAYDRLKGKSGQ
-258 ELNDNIALVNNLKT
+258 ELNDNLALVNNLKT

-279 FEKNAKNANTP
+279 FEKNAKNANTQK
-290 EEIDKYEKILDKAK
+290 EIDKYEKILENVKI
-304 RQYEKYQNELNE
+304 QYQ
-316 LQRQSEEEK
+316 
-325 TKGKG
+325 
-330 SEGAKKA
+330 
-337 AEIEVSEE
+337 
-345 TREDSTD
+345 
-352 EKESEKKQNGINELD
+352 
-367 RNNLINSI
+367 
-375 NNFINQTDLTEEE
+375 
-388 KANLRSFYA
+388 
-397 DYASSVMDEK
+397 
-407 DVAILRADLNESI
+407 
-420 NEMRER
+420 
-426 RNIENQRD
+426 
-434 NEQEED
+434 
-440 KTIDGEQKE
+440 
-449 SQPESP
+449 
-455 FANISNDDISMYMQ
+455 
-469 AIEGRYNLAF
+469 
-479 DRLKG
+479 
-484 KSGQELNDNIAL
+484 
-496 VNNLKTL
+496 
-503 KNQLLDFEKNA
+503 
-514 KNANTPEE
+514 
-522 IDKYEKILDKA
+522 
-533 KRQYEKYQNELNE
+533 KYQNELNE

-569 KAEVEEERISILC
+569 KAEAEEERISILC

-773 IDPKDIKDFAI
+773 IDPKNIKDFVV
-784 NPEDIENMKHQ
+784 NPEDIENIKYQ

>member
-13 IESINKKIK
+13 IESINKKIR
-22 EQRKR
+22 EQRKI

-50 NYRSEADKSHQ
+50 NYRGEADKSHQ

-76 EDDIKVAKSD
+76 EDEIKAAKSD

-104 YGINPRAVKLAAEK
+104 YGISPRAVKLAAEK

-160 NLRSFYADYAS
+160 NLRSFYTDYAS
-171 SVMDEKDVA
+171 SVMDEKDIA
-180 ILRADLNE
+180 ILRAELND

-201 QRDNEQEEDKTI
+201 QVNDEQEENKII
-213 DGEQKESQPES
+213 DDEQKENQPES

-237 MQAIEGRYN
+237 MQALEGRRE
-246 LAFDRLKGKSGQ
+246 LARNREKGRNGQ
-258 ELNDNIALVNNLKT
+258 AFRDDIELENNMLGLEEK
-272 LKNQLLD
+272 LRD
-279 FEKNAKNANTP
+279 FAKNAKNANTQK
-290 EEIDKYEKILDKAK
+290 EIDKYEKILENVKI
-304 RQYEKYQNELNE
+304 QYQ
-316 LQRQSEEEK
+316 
-325 TKGKG
+325 
-330 SEGAKKA
+330 
-337 AEIEVSEE
+337 
-345 TREDSTD
+345 
-352 EKESEKKQNGINELD
+352 
-367 RNNLINSI
+367 
-375 NNFINQTDLTEEE
+375 
-388 KANLRSFYA
+388 
-397 DYASSVMDEK
+397 
-407 DVAILRADLNESI
+407 
-420 NEMRER
+420 
-426 RNIENQRD
+426 
-434 NEQEED
+434 
-440 KTIDGEQKE
+440 
-449 SQPESP
+449 
-455 FANISNDDISMYMQ
+455 
-469 AIEGRYNLAF
+469 
-479 DRLKG
+479 
-484 KSGQELNDNIAL
+484 
-496 VNNLKTL
+496 
-503 KNQLLDFEKNA
+503 
-514 KNANTPEE
+514 
-522 IDKYEKILDKA
+522 
-533 KRQYEKYQNELNE
+533 KYQNELNE

-569 KAEVEEERISILC
+569 KAEAEEERISILC

-685 KKTNFFKKWALKRLA
+685 KKTNFLKKWALKRLA

-705 IGVAKVA
+705 MGVAKVA

-767 QMEDFV
+767 QMKDFV

>member
-171 SVMDEKDVA
+171 SVMDEKDIA
-180 ILRADLNE
+180 ILRADLND

-201 QRDNEQEEDKTI
+201 QVNDEQEENKTI
-213 DGEQKESQPES
+213 DDDQKESQMES

-246 LAFDRLKGKSGQ
+246 LAYDRLKGKSGQ
-258 ELNDNIALVNNLKT
+258 ELNDNLALVNNLKT

-279 FEKNAKNANTP
+279 FAKNAKNAKTQR
-290 EEIDKYEKILDKAK
+290 EIDKYEEIL
-304 RQYEKYQNELNE
+304 
-316 LQRQSEEEK
+316 
-325 TKGKG
+325 
-330 SEGAKKA
+330 KKVEA
-337 AEIEVSEE
+337 
-345 TREDSTD
+345 
-352 EKESEKKQNGINELD
+352 
-367 RNNLINSI
+367 
-375 NNFINQTDLTEEE
+375 
-388 KANLRSFYA
+388 
-397 DYASSVMDEK
+397 
-407 DVAILRADLNESI
+407 
-420 NEMRER
+420 
-426 RNIENQRD
+426 
-434 NEQEED
+434 
-440 KTIDGEQKE
+440 
-449 SQPESP
+449 
-455 FANISNDDISMYMQ
+455 
-469 AIEGRYNLAF
+469 
-479 DRLKG
+479 
-484 KSGQELNDNIAL
+484 
-496 VNNLKTL
+496 
-503 KNQLLDFEKNA
+503 
-514 KNANTPEE
+514 
-522 IDKYEKILDKA
+522 
-533 KRQYEKYQNELNE
+533 QYEKYQNELNE

-569 KAEVEEERISILC
+569 KAEAEEERISILC

-609 RKLKKEIRTSY
+609 RKLKKEIRSSY

-633 AYRLLNKASKDQAEE
+633 AYRLLNKASKEQAEE

-677 LESFKDIG
+677 LESFKNIG
-685 KKTNFFKKWALKRLA
+685 KKTNIFKKWALKRLA

-705 IGVAKVA
+705 MGVAKVA

-729 NSPEEKKFSKE
+729 NSPEEKNFSKE
-740 EKNKEKN
+740 EKNNEKN

-767 QMEDFV
+767 QMKDFV
-773 IDPKDIKDFAI
+773 IDPKDIKDFVV